1 MVFSFQVM
9 LNITRP
15 LIPLLSSDMG
25 AGMADIGLL
34 TATYAFFPLVLAI
47 HIGKIA
53 DYVGDRLPVILG
65 TVGITIGVGI
75 PFFVTEMWALYV
87 SQAIVGVSQIFINVS
102 LQNVIGNAATKENR
116 DHYFSMF
123 SMSVALGGVVGP
135 VLGGYLGEHVSYPF
149 AFAVAFGLGL
159 IPIAFSFFI
168 PKLERKKQTTGTAS
182 NVMQGSVF
190 SLLTIPLLRKALF
203 SSALVLYSRDIFVAY
218 FPLYGEELG
227 LSASVIGWIITVQ
240 GIAMVLVR
248 LFLSRLTDRV
258 GRSNVLLIS
267 ILMAGA
273 AFVLVPVFGQV
284 PLLMLISALMG
295 FGLGCG
301 QPLSMTTTYNASP
314 KSRTGEVLGLRLAT
328 NRLSQMAAPLL
339 FGALGSWAGLV
350 AIFYISGLCLIGGAV
365 LTRSGNDEL
374 YQEERT

>member
-1 MVFSFQVM
+1 M

-168 PKLERKKQTTGTAS
+168 PKLERKKQATGTAF
-182 NVMQGSVF
+182 NAMQGSVF
-190 SLLTIPLLRKALF
+190 SLLTIPASCVRRCSPARLYCIRGISSSHTFRCTGRSSGCRLR
-203 SSALVLYSRDIFVAY
+203 
-218 FPLYGEELG
+218 
-227 LSASVIGWIITVQ
+227 LSAGSSRCRALPWC
-240 GIAMVLVR
+240 
-248 LFLSRLTDRV
+248 LSACSCR
-258 GRSNVLLIS
+258 
-267 ILMAGA
+267 
-273 AFVLVPVFGQV
+273 
-284 PLLMLISALMG
+284 
-295 FGLGCG
+295 GL
-301 QPLSMTTTYNASP
+301 QI
-314 KSRTGEVLGLRLAT
+314 V
-328 NRLSQMAAPLL
+328 
-339 FGALGSWAGLV
+339 
-350 AIFYISGLCLIGGAV
+350 
-365 LTRSGNDEL
+365 
-374 YQEERT
+374 